1 MTDDR
6 SLERAARSWIEVGP
20 TAAPPHVVDAALG
33 LIERT
38 PQERD
43 WFPWRF
49 PRMSNSARMVA
60 LVAIGALILAGAFA
74 LAGVGGRGGPLP
86 STAPS
91 ASAVASAIASAA
103 AGPSTLTLS
112 ETFVSPT
119 YGYTVKI
126 PAGWSIKPA
135 TKSWSTGDVNL
146 WNSGFN
152 DELSLAGAGMRFSG
166 TSQSLA
172 KGQTGDQWLTAY
184 AASAGNSSR
193 SGWLEIQ
200 IGGQTGYLTANG
212 VAAGGGT
219 IAPGG
224 VMFDSVVID
233 NDRAYN
239 FNMDGKLDRATF
251 DAIVATIALD
261 PSSVGALPALDKSF
275 TSPSYG
281 YTIKQSADWTV
292 KAATAHWKGVDNSP
306 PATDEMTI
314 TGTDSVV
321 SIASQ
326 SLGGKTLDEFLVPFH
341 AFTIANVPPGCDG
354 GEPSTW
360 PSTPIGPETGRWYE
374 LCNAS
379 EAVVEVGGRVYAF
392 SLGNNTFDGSRH
404 LHTAS
409 WLRLL
414 ETVTFDPGS
423 AVDR

>member
-49 PRMSNSARMVA
+49 PTMSNSARVMA
-60 LVAIGALILAGAFA
+60 LIAIGALILAGAFA

-91 ASAVASAIASAA
+91 ASALASTAVS
-103 AGPSTLTLS
+103 PSTLTLS
-112 ETFVSPT
+112 QTFVSPT

-126 PAGWSIKPA
+126 PAGWTTKPA
-135 TKSWSTGDVNL
+135 TKSWSTGAINS

-152 DELSLAGAGMRFSG
+152 DELSLVGAGMRFSG
-166 TSQSLA
+166 ASQSLA
-172 KGQTGDQWLTAY
+172 EGQTTDQWLTAY
-184 AASAGNSSR
+184 AGGSNRGA
-193 SGWLEIQ
+193 WLPIS

-212 VAAGGGT
+212 VAAAGGT

-224 VMFDSVVID
+224 VMFDAVVID
-233 NDRAYN
+233 SDRAYN

-261 PSSVGALPALDKSF
+261 PTSVGALPALDESF
-275 TSPSYG
+275 TSPWYG
-281 YTIKQSADWTV
+281 YTISRSADWSV

-321 SIASQ
+321 SVASQ
-326 SLGGKTLDEFLVPFH
+326 SLGGKTLDEFLGPFH
-341 AFTIANVPPGCDG
+341 ASTIANVPTGCDG
-354 GEPSTW
+354 GDPASW

-392 SLGNNTFDGSRH
+392 TLGNNTFDGSRH
-404 LHTAS
+404 LGAAS

>member
-43 WFPWRF
+43 WLPWRF
-49 PRMSNSARMVA
+49 PTMSNSARVMA
-60 LVAIGALILAGAFA
+60 LIAIGALILAGAFA
-74 LAGVGGRGGPLP
+74 LLGVGGRGGPLP

-91 ASAVASAIASAA
+91 ASALASAA
-103 AGPSTLTLS
+103 AGPSTLSLS

-126 PAGWSIKPA
+126 PAGWSTKPA

-152 DELSLAGAGMRFSG
+152 DELSLVGAGMRFSG

-172 KGQTGDQWLTAY
+172 EGQTADQWLTAY
-184 AASAGNSSR
+184 AGSVGNSSR
-193 SGWLEIQ
+193 TGWLEIP

-251 DAIVATIALD
+251 DAIVATIVLD
-261 PSSVGALPALDKSF
+261 PASVGALPPLDKTFVSRW
-275 TSPSYG
+275 YG
-281 YTIKQSADWTV
+281 YAISGSGDWTV
-292 KAATAHWKGVDNSP
+292 TSATAHWKGVDNSP
-306 PATDEMTI
+306 PATDEIAI

-321 SIASQ
+321 SVASQ
-326 SLGGKTLDEFLVPFH
+326 SLGGKSLEAFLGPFH
-341 AFTIANVPPGCDG
+341 AFTTANVPAGCDG
-354 GEPSTW
+354 GEPSSW

-392 SLGNNTFDGSRH
+392 SLGNNTFNGSQH
-404 LHTAS
+404 LGVAS
-409 WLRLL
+409 WLKLL
-414 ETVTFDPGS
+414 ETVTFDPAS

>member
-20 TAAPPHVVDAALG
+20 TAAPSHVVDAALD

-49 PRMSNSARMVA
+49 PRMSNSVRVMA

-74 LAGVGGRGGPLP
+74 LVGGGSRGGPLP
-86 STAPS
+86 SAAPS
-91 ASAVASAIASAA
+91 ASALANTAVS
-103 AGPSTLTLS
+103 PSTLTLT

-126 PAGWSIKPA
+126 PAGWSTKPA
-135 TKSWSTGDVNL
+135 TRPWSTGEVNT

-152 DELSLAGAGMRFSG
+152 DELSLVGGMRFSG
-166 TSQSLA
+166 ASQNLA
-172 KGQTGDQWLTAY
+172 EGQTADQWLTAY
-184 AASAGNSSR
+184 AGDSSR
-193 SGWLEIQ
+193 SSWLPTS
-200 IGGQTGYLTANG
+200 IGGQTGYVTANG
-212 VAAGGGT
+212 VAASGGT

-224 VMFDSVVID
+224 VMFDAVVID

-251 DAIVATIALD
+251 DAIVATIVLD
-261 PSSVGALPALDKSF
+261 PASVGALPPLDKTFASRW
-275 TSPSYG
+275 YG
-281 YTIKQSADWTV
+281 YSISRSGDWTV
-292 KAATAHWKGVDNSP
+292 TPAAAHWKGVDNSP

-314 TGTDSVV
+314 TGTDSIV
-321 SIASQ
+321 SVASQ
-326 SLGGKTLDEFLVPFH
+326 SLEGKTLDAFLGPFH
-341 AFTIANVPPGCDG
+341 AFTIANVPTGCDG
-354 GEPSTW
+354 GDPATW
-360 PSTPIGPETGRWYE
+360 PATPIGPETGRWYQ

-392 SLGNNTFDGSRH
+392 GLGNNTFDVSRH
-404 LHTAS
+404 LGTAS
-409 WLRLL
+409 WLKLL
-414 ETVTFDPGS
+414 ETVTFDPAS